1 MLFGQKHTK
10 NSLAKFSFFV
20 LPLFFLS
27 LCTQPDTNFVG
38 TEVCVLGS
46 NSDAWASFSVNRS
59 ISMVWFD
66 PISTSPGQLD
76 RCKLIILKPGDKGS
90 FLSAD
95 LRMKI
100 TNLVYK
106 GANLIIGLDA
116 ATRTP
121 GGSEAVGWQY
131 KLNIVPARFVFTDGS
146 KAEIKLVSGKI
157 ERLSSDEIFSSLSE
171 FDFNGQFVFL
181 NPSPDGEAI
190 ALLTSNSGTSY
201 AIMRNIHG
209 LGKIYYFAYDPI
221 NTPEL
226 FVFFFGVLR

>member
-1 MLFGQKHTK
+1 MWSGQKHTK
-10 NSLAKFSFFV
+10 SLLAKLSFFV
-20 LPLFFLS
+20 LPLLFLS
-27 LCTQPDTNFVG
+27 LCTQPDTNLVG
-38 TEVCVLGS
+38 TEICVLGS
-46 NSDAWASFSVNRS
+46 NSDSWASFSVNRS
-59 ISMVWFD
+59 ISMLWFD

-76 RCKLIILKPGDKGS
+76 QCKLIILKSGDKGA

-106 GANLIIGLDA
+106 GANLIVALDA

-131 KLNIVPARFVFTDGS
+131 KLNIVPARFVSTDGS

-157 ERLSSDEIFSSLSE
+157 ERLSSDEIFAGLSE

-190 ALLTSNSGTSY
+190 ALLNSNSGTSY
-201 AIMRNIHG
+201 AIMRNVHG
-209 LGKIYYFAYDPI
+209 LGKVYYFAYDPV

-226 FVFFFGVLR
+226 FANTIGVLR